1 MSDYDDLRTYNG
13 DPVHDSYVD
22 ANYDANTGE
31 LSDEDEEEYDG
42 EEEEYDEE

>member
-22 ANYDANTGE
+22 ADYDANTGE
-31 LSDEDEEEYDG
+31 FSDEDEEEFD

>member
-1 MSDYDDLRTYNG
+1 
-13 DPVHDSYVD
+13 VHDSYVD
-22 ANYDANTGE
+22 ADYDANTGE